1 MNLSGFRGCSFARTA
16 LAGTLILSLAGV
28 SACTSADGQTGTPT
42 TTTTSSAEATSSEA
56 TSSARETTTRSTS
69 VNDLPVNVVESTHPA
84 GTPPAEGDLRV
95 TLLGTGSPVPSTERF
110 GFSTLIQAGD
120 RNYIIDAG
128 RGAIIRLTQAG
139 VEAGQIDGLFLTHF
153 HSDHILSIDDLWM
166 TGYVPAFG
174 GREGTFDVYGPEGVG
189 TIVDNLRDAFQN
201 DIDVRV
207 ADGEVERDTTGIE
220 AHEFTEDG
228 VIYDEDGLQVTMF
241 EVQHDPA
248 DVIKPAKGYRID
260 YNGKSVLISGDT
272 IPHEN
277 VVTYGRDV
285 DLMLH
290 EVAAFQDRTVLP
302 QVISHHTTP
311 DQAGEIFAE
320 AQPELAVYTHIVN
333 GIPGKVEGISDE
345 EMIDRTRENYDGEV
359 LLGEDLMSFLI
370 TDDGIEVTDQD
381 DLMAD

>member
-1 MNLSGFRGCSFARTA
+1 MSLPAFGHRSLTRTA
-16 LAGTLILSLAGV
+16 LAGTLLLSLTGIT
-28 SACTSADGQTGTPT
+28 ACATVEGQT
-42 TTTTSSAEATSSEA
+42 
-56 TSSARETTTRSTS
+56 ETTTATRQAS

-84 GTPPAEGDLRV
+84 STPPAEGDLRV

-153 HSDHILSIDDLWM
+153 HSDHVLSIDDLWM

-174 GREGTFDVYGPEGVG
+174 GREGTFDVYGPEGV
-189 TIVDNLRDAFQN
+189 TNIVDNLRDAFQN

-207 ADGEVERDTTGIE
+207 ADGEVDRATTGIE

-260 YNGKSVLISGDT
+260 YNGRSVLISGDT

-277 VVTYGRDV
+277 VVTYGRGV

-290 EVAAFQDRTVLP
+290 EVAVFQDRTVLP

-311 DQAGEIFAE
+311 EQAGEIFAE
-320 AQPELAVYTHIVN
+320 AQPTLAVYTHIVN
-333 GIPGKVEGISDE
+333 GIPGRVEGVSDE
-345 EMIDRTRENYDGEV
+345 EMISRTQENYDGEV

-370 TDDGIEVTDQD
+370 TDDDIEVTDQA

>member
-1 MNLSGFRGCSFARTA
+1 MSLAAFGNRPFARAA
-16 LAGTLILSLAGV
+16 LAGTLLLSLTGITACATAAGQ
-28 SACTSADGQTGTPT
+28 A
-42 TTTTSSAEATSSEA
+42 
-56 TSSARETTTRSTS
+56 ETTTPRSAP
-69 VNDLPVNVVESTHPA
+69 VNDLPVNVMESTHPA
-84 GTPPAEGDLRV
+84 ATPPAEGDLRV

-128 RGAIIRLTQAG
+128 RGVIIRLTQAG

-153 HSDHILSIDDLWM
+153 HSDHVLSIDDLWM

-174 GREGTFDVYGPEGVG
+174 GREGTFDVYGPEGVSN
-189 TIVDNLRDAFQN
+189 IVDNLRAAFQN

-207 ADGEVERDTTGIE
+207 ADGEVDRDTTGIE

-248 DVIKPAKGYRID
+248 DVIRPAKGYRID
-260 YNGKSVLISGDT
+260 YNGKSVLVSGDT

-277 VVTYGRDV
+277 VVSYGREV

-290 EVAAFQDRTVLP
+290 EVAVFQDRTVLP

-311 DQAGEIFAE
+311 EQAGEIFAE
-320 AQPELAVYTHIVN
+320 AQPKLAVYTHIVN
-333 GIPGKVEGISDE
+333 GIPGKVEGVSEE
-345 EMIDRTRENYDGEV
+345 EMIARTQENYDGEV
-359 LLGEDLMSFLI
+359 LLGADLMSFLI
-370 TDDGIEVTDQD
+370 TDDGIEVTDQA